1 MSSMK
6 RWLFLRSARS
16 RRLAVIVAGGAL
28 AIVGA
33 WFVGRLDD
41 RPAPIEVRVPPLSA
55 AALAGQLA
63 FDRSCAGCHG
73 PHARGSATA
82 PPLIH
87 PTYRRAHHADAAFEL
102 SVRRG
107 VRAHHWRFDDMP
119 PQPSLTMAEIVQ
131 ITQYVRELQAAN
143 GID

>member
-1 MSSMK
+1 MTAKGS
-6 RWLFLRSARS
+6 S
-16 RRLAVIVAGGAL
+16 RRLALVISGGAL
-28 AIVGA
+28 VIVGA
-33 WFVGRLDD
+33 WLVERLDD
-41 RPAPIEVRVPPLSA
+41 RPAPIEVRVPGLSA
-55 AALAGQLA
+55 AAQAGQLA

-87 PTYRRAHHADAAFEL
+87 PTYKRAHHADIAFEFA
-102 SVRRG
+102 VQRG

-119 PQPSLTMAEIVQ
+119 PQPSLAAAEIAQ
-131 ITQYVRELQAAN
+131 ITRYVRELQAAN